1 MTLPLQSWRVDPGLL
16 SHDMLDTRNMNDDN
30 KRLIRERIN
39 DAAEN
44 LKGKLPASHR
54 HPKGRNP
61 YAHIPKVIKH
71 LCGMSYTD
79 LPDEDLKAVLEI
91 IDHCEKHPF

>member
-1 MTLPLQSWRVDPGLL
+1 
-16 SHDMLDTRNMNDDN
+16 MNDKN
-30 KRLIRERIN
+30 KHLIRERIN
-39 DAAEN
+39 DAAQS
-44 LKGKLPASHR
+44 LKGKLPPSEK

-79 LPDEDLKAVLEI
+79 LPDEDLEAVLEI
-91 IDHCEKHPF
+91 IAHCKKHPF